1 MRAKKR
7 FGQNFLQ
14 DNYIIQEII
23 RLAEPNGSARVLE
36 IGPGR
41 GALTQHLCKID
52 PSLFVVELDR
62 DLIGGLEALLPSS
75 ATILQQDALDL
86 DLSTIP
92 ERLLV
97 IGNLP
102 YNISTPLLLQMLEQ
116 IDRIDRMV
124 FMFQREVVD
133 RLTAVPATKAYGK
146 LSVVTQLK
154 CRARLALEVP
164 PQAFWP
170 EPKVDSAVVVLDPIP
185 QEARL
190 MYEEQTLTSIL
201 SAAFNQRRKTL
212 RNSLKSLVSEGVL
225 ISLGIDP
232 NARAETLTPETYAS
246 LSLHLAGRASGA
258 GTTAT

>member
-1 MRAKKR
+1 
-7 FGQNFLQ
+7 
-14 DNYIIQEII
+14 
-23 RLAEPNGSARVLE
+23 
-36 IGPGR
+36 
-41 GALTQHLCKID
+41 
-52 PSLFVVELDR
+52 
-62 DLIGGLEALLPSS
+62 
-75 ATILQQDALDL
+75 
-86 DLSTIP
+86 
-92 ERLLV
+92 V
-97 IGNLP
+97 IGTLP
-102 YNISTPLLLQMLEQ
+102 YNNSTPLFLQMLEQ